1 MAYKNLTYEEYKQEI
16 YNICKEKYAVV
27 KAYPQEFEKEFE
39 REDKKGDLKW
49 YYDKGYTPADVAGG
63 IALMV

>member
-16 YNICKEKYAVV
+16 YRICKEKYAVV

-39 REDKKGDLKW
+39 RYEKKNMRDR
-49 YYDKGYTPADVAGG
+49 YDKGYSPGDIAGA

>member
-27 KAYPQEFEKEFE
+27 KAYPEDFEKEFE
-39 REDKKGDLKW
+39 RYEKKNMRDR
-49 YYDKGYTPADVAGG
+49 YDKGYSPSDIAGA